1 MNLVGKIFVMLI
13 LVFSILFMGI
23 SISVYQTHKNWRDV
37 IFRAQP
43 DPTDPVNKPIG
54 LKFQLDEA
62 RKKLENLT
70 AERNRLETEL
80 QTEKATRRQVL
91 AKLESELTEVRRERD
106 ELARQEADL
115 RKKASDADANVRK
128 LAQTLEARLL
138 EIDQLRRD
146 IQDALTVRD
155 EKFQQVVELT
165 DQLHQAQGELER
177 LKVQNL
183 MLARQF
189 AKARNVLMIHDLP
202 LELPPDGQPPRLDG
216 VVLASS
222 ANGLVEI
229 SLGSDDGLLKGHK
242 LDVFRRRGGE
252 SKYLGRIEVLQVL
265 PDKAVA
271 KILPEYRKGTIERE
285 DRVATRLD

>member
-13 LVFSILFMGI
+13 FVFSILFMGI
-23 SISVYQTHKNWRDV
+23 SIAVYQTHKNWRDV

-106 ELARQEADL
+106 QLALQEADL
-115 RKKASDADANVRK
+115 RKKASDADANVRR
-128 LAQTLEARLL
+128 LAQTLDARLA
-138 EIDQLRRD
+138 EIDQLRKD
-146 IQDALTVRD
+146 INDARVQRD
-155 EKFQQVVELT
+155 EKFEQVVQLT

-177 LKVQNL
+177 LKLQNL
-183 MLARQF
+183 TLAQQF
-189 AKARNVLMIHDLP
+189 AKARNVLMTHDLP

-242 LDVFRRRGGE
+242 LDVFRRRAGE

>member
-13 LVFSILFMGI
+13 FVFSILFMGI
-23 SISVYQTHKNWRDV
+23 SIAVYQTHKNWRDV
-37 IFRAQP
+37 IFRSQP

-91 AKLESELTEVRRERD
+91 AKLESELAEVRRERD
-106 ELARQEADL
+106 QLALQEADL
-115 RKKASDADANVRK
+115 RQKASDADANVRK
-128 LAQTLEARLL
+128 LSQTLDARLV
-138 EIDQLRRD
+138 EIDRLRKDINDAREMRD
-146 IQDALTVRD
+146 Q
-155 EKFQQVVELT
+155 KFQQVVELT

-177 LKVQNL
+177 LKLQNL

-189 AKARNVLMIHDLP
+189 AKARDVLMRNDLP

-229 SLGSDDGLLKGHK
+229 SLGSDDGLLKGHR
-242 LDVFRRRGGE
+242 LEVFRRRGGE

>member
-13 LVFSILFMGI
+13 FVFSILFMGI
-23 SISVYQTHKNWRDV
+23 SIAVYQTHKNWRDV

-106 ELARQEADL
+106 QLALQEADL
-115 RKKASDADANVRK
+115 RQKASDADANVRK
-128 LAQTLEARLL
+128 LTQTLDARLA
-138 EIDQLRRD
+138 EIDQLRKD
-146 IQDALTVRD
+146 INDARVLRD
-155 EKFQQVVELT
+155 EKFEQVVQLT

-177 LKVQNL
+177 LKLQNL
-183 MLARQF
+183 MLAKQF
-189 AKARNVLMIHDLP
+189 AKARNVLMTHDLP

-222 ANGLVEI
+222 ANGRVDI

-242 LDVFRRRGGE
+242 LDVYRRRGGE

>member
-13 LVFSILFMGI
+13 FVFSILFMGI
-23 SISVYQTHKNWRDV
+23 SIAVYQTHKNWRDV

-106 ELARQEADL
+106 QLALQEADL
-115 RKKASDADANVRK
+115 RQKASDADANVRK
-128 LAQTLEARLL
+128 LTQTLDARLA
-138 EIDQLRRD
+138 EIDQLRKD
-146 IQDALTVRD
+146 INDARVLRD
-155 EKFQQVVELT
+155 EKFEQVVQLT

-177 LKVQNL
+177 LKLQNL
-183 MLARQF
+183 MLAKQF
-189 AKARNVLMIHDLP
+189 AKARNVLMTHDLP

-242 LDVFRRRGGE
+242 LDVYRRRGGE

>member
-13 LVFSILFMGI
+13 FVFSILFMGI
-23 SISVYQTHKNWRDV
+23 SIAVYQTHKNWRDV

-80 QTEKATRRQVL
+80 QTEKAIRRQVL

-106 ELARQEADL
+106 QLALQEADL
-115 RKKASDADANVRK
+115 RQKASDADANVRK
-128 LAQTLEARLL
+128 LTQTLDARLM
-138 EIDQLRRD
+138 EIDQLRKD
-146 IQDALTVRD
+146 IQDALAMRD
-155 EKFQQVVELT
+155 EKFQKVVELT

-177 LKVQNL
+177 LKLQNM
-183 MLARQF
+183 MLAQQF

-222 ANGLVEI
+222 SNGLVEI

-242 LDVFRRRGGE
+242 LDVYRRHGGV